1 MNRPKKYLLTL
12 LRAYLDGATVELAE
26 DEDYARLTTLAK
38 CHNLCPTVFCV
49 IKNAVNPGVVPK
61 EIYQELENSFFDSV
75 FAYTK
80 QSAVYEKISSILS
93 RGSIQYLPFKGI
105 VLREYYPVPEARI
118 MGDIDILIRPEDK
131 AKAQKLLMDNG
142 LVLDMPGG
150 DVQEYI
156 CDGIRIELHTKIVSD
171 AIGNHDLEALFR
183 DAMEHAEYHCNGRG
197 KPENN
202 YHFAYLIAHIA
213 HHFWFYGAGAKMILD
228 LAVMLKECD
237 IDCQWVIDFMDK
249 QGLGEFTKVI
259 LTVCYQWF
267 GIGADYKKDTTET
280 REFLLAY
287 GAFGNMNR
295 NKAAV
300 VQRKELEQGSV
311 KPESKLKLLLPSYE
325 KMRRLPYIGFID
337 GKPYL
342 LPVAWAYRL
351 VYNLKNRTRF
361 VIDTVSNMG
370 TKKTDKEAQKE
381 LDYFKK
387 IGLL

>member
-12 LRAYLDGATVELAE
+12 LRAYLDGAAVELAE
-26 DEDYARLTTLAK
+26 DEDYAGLMTLAK

-49 IKNAVNPGVVPK
+49 IKNAVNPGVVPT
-61 EIYQELENSFFDSV
+61 EIYKKLENSFFDSIFV
-75 FAYTK
+75 CAK
-80 QSAVYEKISSILS
+80 QTAVYEKICSILS

-105 VLREYYPVPEARI
+105 VLREYYPVPEARL
-118 MGDIDILIRPEDK
+118 MGDIDILISPRDK
-131 AKAQKLLMDNG
+131 AKAQKLLIDNG

-156 CDGIRIELHTKIVSD
+156 CDGVRIELHTKIVSD
-171 AIGNHDLEALFR
+171 AIGSHDLGALFC
-183 DAMEHAEYHCNGRG
+183 DAAQHAEYDCNGRG
-197 KPENN
+197 KPEDN
-202 YHFAYLIAHIA
+202 YHFAYLIGHIA

-228 LAVMLKECD
+228 LAVMLKKCD
-237 IDCQWVIDFMDK
+237 IDCQWVIDFLDR
-249 QGLGEFTKVI
+249 QGLGEFAKII

-267 GIGADYKKDTTET
+267 GIGTDYKKDTLQTQ
-280 REFLLAY
+280 EFLLAY

-300 VQRKELEQGSV
+300 VQRKELEQGSG
-311 KPESKLKLLLPSYE
+311 KPDSRLKLLLPPYE

-337 GKPYL
+337 GRPYL

-351 VYNLKNRTRF
+351 IYNLKNRRKF

-370 TKKTDKEAQKE
+370 TEITNIEAKKE